1 MNLFV
6 RAVRLILMAVLGIW
20 FAGCDNP
27 AAMNESSA
35 NVKHVSQGDFA
46 AEVTLCT
53 QPVVVD
59 FYATWCGPCRI
70 LSPMLD
76 RLAGGYTGKIKFVKV
91 NVDESPGLAQN
102 YHVDA
107 LPTVLFF
114 KDGKLADK
122 IVGLPAETDLKAKL
136 DTLASGKS
144 PASTTNAPAAV
155 PPH

>member
-1 MNLFV
+1 MISIRRGLSFI
-6 RAVRLILMAVLGIW
+6 AVAMSGFC

-27 AAMNESSA
+27 AAINESTA

-46 AEVTLCT
+46 AEVTLCS

-59 FYATWCGPCRI
+59 FYATWCGPCRV

-76 RLAGGYTGKIKFVKV
+76 RAAGGYTGKIKFVKV

-102 YHVDA
+102 YHADA
-107 LPTVLFF
+107 IPMVLMF

-122 IVGLPAETDLKAKL
+122 IVGVPAETDLKAKL
-136 DTLASGKS
+136 DALAAGKISGTL
-144 PASTTNAPAAV
+144 TN
-155 PPH
+155 PPVQ